1 MMKTL
6 RPVFSPPLDAEDVD
20 EADADVDDDAELPP
34 EDEHAASRT
43 DTMTRPLVT
52 QAVCLSFISESFQ
65 SDRWEKPAG
74 AARRRAG
81 VSRLVTAEYSPS
93 GGSAMGRRQAGRP
106 VPGAT
111 CRAGRT
117 RTPHSG
123 RRRTRA
129 VARR

>member
-43 DTMTRPLVT
+43 DTMTRPLVS

-65 SDRWEKPAG
+65 FDRLEKSAG
-74 AARRRAG
+74 AARHRRRSGPGPRGYPLPEPAGQGRRVPAEDGQEQQRAG
-81 VSRLVTAEYSPS
+81 DD
-93 GGSAMGRRQAGRP
+93 
-106 VPGAT
+106 
-111 CRAGRT
+111 
-117 RTPHSG
+117 
-123 RRRTRA
+123 
-129 VARR
+129 